1 MEKKITEMIMKEDS
15 QLESESQITSKTQNY
30 LSSIS
35 MDNYNIWNKDKLFV
49 YSMRQ
54 NDKLQ
59 NRRYFHASDNS
70 TARSVD
76 WNM

>member
-49 YSMRQ
+49 YSRQ

-76 WNM
+76 